1 MRQKDLKYFGDVQ
14 SGRLNADDSPFAI
27 TTNEWV
33 NAENVRTG
41 TTDKGVTGV
50 VESVGGNI
58 LMSSSQTNKT
68 FYFNINEAT
77 SATGYE
83 LGILNSIYDNGSGNT
98 IEISSTS
105 LTSTIFITDPS
116 QPNATF
122 INPGIW
128 NLNLLFSSES
138 TVDSTLH
145 IRIYTA
151 DSSGTPISLIGS
163 DDSII
168 ILAQSGTNYY
178 NANIL
183 IASTLLNVSDR
194 IFIEFSITNTNS
206 ESVIF
211 YPNSAS
217 NTYVIYAITNIPT
230 SANYEYTT
238 IGTVDDIENNRL
250 IYFNQDSSIY
260 NNDKIVCFYTDTNTE
275 YTVLLSS
282 QVIGGLNFSKDS
294 LIHSAKISNNI
305 LSWVDGTNN
314 EPRKINIE
322 SAIKTNNSAFIT
334 TQNPYTFPL
343 NFSEITMIKR
353 PPIFT
358 PNIRKDED
366 SGFENNFISDGSF
379 EFAFQYQY
387 YDGDISVVSS
397 YSQASRPNFANQ
409 TTFNYINVEMDNREI
424 IPQTVR
430 IVNLIVRIGNGTS
443 GGSLNASII
452 RAWDR
457 DSLDDSSS
465 INNHNNGTSL
475 LSYKFYNSITGQFL
489 PEDDVLRPFDNVPI
503 YSQTHEVAKN
513 RYFLANN
520 TEGYDTPANTSLRV
534 TLGDSIDIT
543 ITSQLVNIYEYTA
556 ASWYRSGATHHYRW
570 SYAAYIIYKS
580 QGTDPGYYIVN
591 GTDNTT
597 DNTTTPAVVGTY
609 PSSSTINFNTSNFTF
624 AGYDLTQVFNFVR
637 GTRSNFYETYS
648 NVFPPTG
655 HSDTITIVFDT
666 VPSEYTVWTQKS
678 PYKFGIVFYD
688 YAMRKS
694 SVCAK
699 NKYYVTSDKSIQ
711 INIPKRDFNYGYA
724 FPFLNWQLEN
734 DDLINQIPEWAY
746 YYSIVRTLNLRT
758 RFFVDSQ
765 GVLKYATKDNDGI
778 YSYQQD
784 YTTSVVAIAIDIS
797 TLILSNIG
805 YQYSKGDL
813 AIIWDISGDIYELPV
828 TGQNGNYVL
837 LSPKDIGT
845 IVDTQLY
852 SYEIYTP
859 YKESINEPYYEIG
872 EIYQILNPTTI
883 QRDFSSYNGSI
894 FGDSYV
900 LQRSVPTTPTASNY
914 FAGAMSPNDLFWK
927 QWETDA
933 GKVNIVTKLGQQ
945 VKTSSIAYSDTYIPG
960 TQINGTSTFRLG
972 NEVAVPEDCGSIT
985 KLQLTSKVQS
995 QGTVMLSICSSETNS
1010 MYLGETQI
1018 IDNTGGTQFFSASQ
1032 GVISTINTLKGN
1044 YGCINPESVVQYRGN
1059 VYYLDV
1065 NSGRWVQYSANGL
1078 DAISMIKMTRFWKN
1092 WSMKYLSMTKAEIEL
1107 LGNRPYVF
1115 ATVDAAHD
1123 ELLISIPKLSNDPPK
1138 GYLPDYD
1145 GQLLSISVSVNPGD
1159 IPGGDYMNLTPNST
1173 SGDGIGATIN
1183 VTSEGSGDASV
1194 TINNQGNNY
1203 AVGDT
1208 ITING
1213 SQFGEGVGDLIISVD
1228 EISRTIY
1235 PFDILDYQGKTIV
1248 YKLGTGAVV
1257 TPHWQGSYTFN
1268 TEYFATMQNRLF
1280 TFKNGL
1286 IYENNQDNQN
1296 EFFGEQFASKVMFTS
1311 NILPQVPKV
1320 YDNFLSE
1327 SNIVPNFVYFYNAY
1341 PYLQTSDLESI
1352 SFVNLEGI
1360 WYANILRNKI
1370 VPTDTGFTTDGLL
1383 TAEVMRNTNMFVLV
1397 EYSPTTSPLELRI
1410 LELGTSISKGH
1421 IV

>member
-1 MRQKDLKYFGDVQ
+1 MRQKDLKYFGDIQ

-50 VESVGGNI
+50 VESVGGNVI
-58 LMSSSQTNKT
+58 LSQQSNRI
-68 FYFNINEAT
+68 YYLNINEAT

-83 LGILNSIYDNGSGNT
+83 LGISKSNYDNGAGNY
-98 IEISSTS
+98 ILIPSTS
-105 LTSTIFITDPS
+105 SSYINFITNPS
-116 QPNATF
+116 EPNITS
-122 INPGIW
+122 IESGIW
-128 NLNLLFSSES
+128 SLDLSFSTLLN
-138 TVDSTLH
+138 TVDSYLQ
-145 IRIYTA
+145 ISVYTT
-151 DSSGTPISLIGS
+151 DSSGTKIDLIGS
-163 DDSII
+163 NSDIVIAPGLQLIS
-168 ILAQSGTNYY
+168 YKP
-178 NANIL
+178 NIT
-183 IASTLLNVSDR
+183 ISSATLSASDR
-194 IFIEFSITNTNS
+194 LYIELSITNANT
-206 ESVIF
+206 EDVIF
-211 YPNSAS
+211 LPNSLIS
-217 NTYVIYAITNIPT
+217 LNDTYLITNIAT
-230 SANYEYTT
+230 SLSYEYIT
-238 IGTVDDIENNRL
+238 IGSIDDIENSRL
-250 IYFNQDSSIY
+250 IYFNYDNSIY
-260 NNDKIVCFYTDTNTE
+260 RNDKIVCLYTDTNTV
-275 YTVLLSS
+275 YDVLLSN
-282 QVIGGLNFSKDS
+282 QVSGGLNFSKDS
-294 LIHSAKISNNI
+294 LIHSARISNNI
-305 LSWVDGTNN
+305 LSWTDGTNN

-322 SAIKTNNSAFIT
+322 SAIKSNNPIFVT
-334 TQNPYTFPL
+334 EENPYSFPL
-343 NFSEITMIKR
+343 NFWEITMIKR
-353 PPIFT
+353 PPIYT
-358 PNIRKDED
+358 PNFIKQNDYL
-366 SGFENNFISDGSF
+366 FENNFIADGSF
-379 EFAFQYQY
+379 EFAFQYEY
-387 YDGDISVVSS
+387 YDGEISVVSS
-397 YSQASRPNFANQ
+397 YSQASRPNFADQ
-409 TTFNYINVEMDNREI
+409 TTLNSIDVIMDAREI
-424 IPQTVR
+424 IPQTVK

-452 RAWDR
+452 KTWNK
-457 DSLDDSSS
+457 DSSS
-465 INNHNNGTSL
+465 DYYDIYNHNNGTSL
-475 LSYKFYNSITGQFL
+475 LHYIFHNSSTGTFL

-520 TEGYDTPANTSLRV
+520 TEGYDTPTYTSLNM
-534 TLGDSIDIT
+534 TLGDSINIESNT
-543 ITSQLVNIYEYTA
+543 QSVRIYLFNTSSSYWVQLPG
-556 ASWYRSGATHHYRW
+556 YRVYRW
-570 SYAAYIIYKS
+570 SYAAYIVYIS
-580 QGTDPGYYIVN
+580 QGTNIGFYIVN
-591 GTDNTT
+591 GTDNYGSTYSTT
-597 DNTTTPAVVGTY
+597 FASVGTY
-609 PSSSTINFNTSNFTF
+609 PTSPLNFTTDLTF
-624 AGYDLTQVFNFVR
+624 AGATLSDVAEYAR
-637 GTRSNFYETYS
+637 GSRTNSPDIITTS
-648 NVFPPTG
+648 TAP
-655 HSDTITIVFDT
+655 HSPNPQYILVDFSTT
-666 VPSEYTVWTQKS
+666 PAEYTVWTHKS
-678 PYKFGIVFYD
+678 TYKFGIVFYD

-694 SVCAK
+694 SVCISSPNTVQLITNTRDYAYTEA
-699 NKYYVTSDKSIQ
+699 NTTIQ
-711 INIPKRDFNYGYA
+711 WSLDNTN
-724 FPFLNWQLEN
+724 LLT
-734 DDLINQIPEWAY
+734 QIPEWAY

-758 RFFVDSQ
+758 RFFVQS
-765 GVLKYATKDNDGI
+765 LTKAPYPIYYVTRDNDGN
-778 YSYQQD
+778 YSYQFTYPDNAYAIGIDTTTLFQSKLG
-784 YTTSVVAIAIDIS
+784 YT
-797 TLILSNIG
+797 
-805 YQYSKGDL
+805 YSEGDL
-813 AIIWDISGDIYELPV
+813 ATLWKDTGLAPFTLPV
-828 TGQNGNYVL
+828 IGQSGNYVH
-837 LSPKDIGT
+837 LSPRDIGS
-845 IVDTQLY
+845 L
-852 SYEIYTP
+852 SGFAFAYEIYTP
-859 YKESINEPYYEIG
+859 YKEAVNEPYYEVG
-872 EIYQILNPTTI
+872 EIYQILNPATI
-883 QRDFSSYNGSI
+883 QRDFSSYTGS
-894 FGDSYV
+894 FGGDSYV
-900 LQRSVPTTPTASNY
+900 LQRDVPPSTTY
-914 FAGAMSPNDLFWK
+914 LAGAMSPNDLFWK

-933 GKVNIVTKLGQQ
+933 GKVNIITRLGQQ
-945 VKTSSIAYSDTYIPG
+945 VKTSSIAYSDTYIAG

-972 NEVAVPEDCGSIT
+972 NEVAVPEDCGNIT

-1018 IDNTGGTQFFSASQ
+1018 IDNTGDTQFFSASQ
-1032 GVISTINTLKGN
+1032 GVITTINTLKGN

-1092 WSMKYLSMTKAEIEL
+1092 WSMKYLSMTKAQIEL

-1123 ELLISIPKLSNDPPK
+1123 ELLISIPKLSEDPPK

-1145 GQLLSISVSVNPGD
+1145 GQLTSISVSINPGD

-1208 ITING
+1208 ITISG

-1235 PFDILDYQGKTIV
+1235 PFDILDYQGKTII

-1257 TPHWQGSYTFN
+1257 TPHWQGAYTFN

-1286 IYENNQDNQN
+1286 IYEHNQDNQN
-1296 EFFGEQFASKVMFTS
+1296 EFFGEQFTSKVMFTS

-1341 PYLQTSDLESI
+1341 PYLQTSDLEPI

-1421 IV
+1421 TV